1 MMDFDYY
8 DEYFNKY
15 IKRNIVMTMLRK
27 ANFTDWWKTIKV
39 KEDQGEKLIQ
49 NLIFFQASKCSKG
62 FKRKECRAYYRI
74 LFASKSIT
82 KSRP

>member
-1 MMDFDYY
+1 MINCRQNVEERMILSLQEETMMDFDYY

-27 ANFTDWWKTIKV
+27 ANFADWWKAIKV

-49 NLIFFQASKCSKG
+49 NLIFFQASKCS
-62 FKRKECRAYYRI
+62 
-74 LFASKSIT
+74 
-82 KSRP
+82 